1 MTGLTNSDTLR
12 RADPRR
18 LPSMRP
24 YQKEVHDALVTGL
37 TNGNRGQLHAA
48 CGSGKTYMA
57 LRAVEELVRGDG
69 LTVVLA
75 PSLALVG
82 QILREWQDASVV
94 GFRAMAVCSDEKV
107 SDVPVRTEDFEVPV
121 STDPDV
127 IASWLDG
134 GKRRVIFGT
143 YTSAGRVGEGLR
155 QAGLE
160 VDVLVCDEGHH
171 LFGKRDATR
180 RRIVTDATYLPHRRR
195 LVMTAT
201 PDVMGSQGENALT
214 WRNEELFGP
223 VLFRYPFARGIAEG
237 YLKDYR
243 LVVLGISDAEARAL
257 LADTASDYVDGE
269 IALRTVVAQ
278 AALAHARNT
287 YGTERAITFHPRV
300 QQAADFARTLPATIA
315 RLPAAKQPAGL
326 VHATHISGAMDTA
339 EREGIMERL
348 ARPPA
353 GGWTVVSNAQCLTE
367 GVDVPAVDTIVFTHP
382 SRSAAKVA
390 QAVGRAMRRSRDTA
404 STATIIVPVIVP
416 DDTAEVDGE
425 LDAGDFEVLFE
436 VVRALR
442 AHDGVFA
449 AELDGERANRSL
461 RTVRGKDAE
470 ESGELEPEEPD
481 LPKRITFHLPEGTS
495 DRILDQLRLLTVRNS
510 TSSWWEGY
518 ADAVAFQQEHGHLN
532 VPEKHLG
539 ASGRRLDAW
548 LATLR
553 RHRRKG
559 WVPQDRIDAM
569 NRIGMEWEPIDAR
582 RRQLIGDAR
591 CYYQETGNLDLPDD
605 YVTAAGRLLG
615 SQFKAL
621 RAGYREGRLPQPL
634 IDALN
639 DMGMR
644 WYPQDAKRQEL
655 LDACD
660 RYRQRFGNLQVPV
673 KYIDDEGYRLGAAL
687 SYLRSVAQ
695 GTVKDRNGLPRTLD
709 ADHRA
714 ELERRGVVLEL
725 RVTALDKDLKTALV
739 QKVQAGAQLRDAR
752 EALGLS
758 DSSVTTARQKD
769 TQFDAD
775 LRAARQARY
784 RVLSASEKQALLDEV
799 TSGTSLRQA
808 RKILGIP
815 GSCIVTARQKDVQFD
830 GRLKAALHTQSRPLD
845 ASKKKALVDEIA
857 SGTSLQKACET
868 LGIRRSPLTTAR
880 REDCEFEKDLVS
892 ASGGRIRPIKR
903 QSTRSDSSP
912 LPAEP
917 E

>member
-1 MTGLTNSDTLR
+1 
-12 RADPRR
+12 
-18 LPSMRP
+18 MRP
-24 YQKEVHDALVTGL
+24 YQEEVHDAIVTGL

-48 CGSGKTYMA
+48 CGSGKTFMA
-57 LRAVEELVRGDG
+57 LRAVEELVPGDG
-69 LTVVLA
+69 MIVVLA
-75 PSLALVG
+75 PSLALVA
-82 QILREWQDASVV
+82 QILREWQDASMVE
-94 GFRAMAVCSDEKV
+94 FRAMAVCSDEKV

-127 IASWLDG
+127 ITSWLSG
-134 GKRRVIFGT
+134 GGRRVIFGT
-143 YTSAGRVGEGLR
+143 YMSAARVGEGLR

-180 RRIVTDATYLPHRRR
+180 RRIVTDATFLPHRRR

-201 PDVMGSQGENALT
+201 PDVTGGQAEDALT

-278 AALAHARNT
+278 AALAHSRNT

-315 RLPAAKQPAGL
+315 RLPAAKQPAGR

-339 EREGIMERL
+339 EREVIMARL
-348 ARPPA
+348 AQPPA

-390 QAVGRAMRRSRDTA
+390 QAVGRAMRRSRHTA
-404 STATIIVPVIVP
+404 SIATIIVPVIVP
-416 DDTAEVDGE
+416 DDTAEVDDE
-425 LDAGDFEVLFE
+425 LDAGDFDVLFE

-442 AHDGVFA
+442 AHDETFG
-449 AELDGERANRSL
+449 AELDRERANWPS
-461 RTVRGKDAE
+461 RTARGQEAE
-470 ESGELEPEEPD
+470 EAGLPE
-481 LPKRITFHLPEGTS
+481 RVTFHLPEGTS
-495 DRILDQLRLLTVRNS
+495 DRILHQLRLLTVRNT

-518 ADAVAFQQEHGHLN
+518 ADAVAFQNEHGHLN
-532 VPEKHLG
+532 VPEKYLG

-548 LATLR
+548 VATLR

-569 NRIGMEWEPIDAR
+569 DRIGMEWEPMDAR
-582 RRQLIGDAR
+582 RQQLLSDAR
-591 CYYQETGNLDLPDD
+591 SYHRENGNLDVPDGH
-605 YVTAAGRLLG
+605 VTAEGRLLG

-621 RAGYREGRLPQPL
+621 RAAYREGRLHQPL
-634 IDALN
+634 IDAL
-639 DMGMR
+639 DELGMR
-644 WYPQDAKRQEL
+644 WDPQTAKKQEL

-660 RYRQRFGNLQVPV
+660 RYRRRFGNLDVPV
-673 KYIDDEGYRLGAAL
+673 KYIDDEGYRLGPAL
-687 SYLRSVAQ
+687 SYVRSVAQ
-695 GTVKDRNGLPRTLD
+695 GTIKDRAGLPRTLD

-714 ELERRGVVLEL
+714 ELERRGVVLAL
-725 RVTALDKDLKTALV
+725 RVTALDQDLKAALV
-739 QKVQAGAQLRDAR
+739 EKVQAGTQLQDAR

-758 DSSVTTARQKD
+758 DSAVVTARQKD
-769 TQFDAD
+769 PEFDAR
-775 LRAARQARY
+775 LRAARQAHY
-784 RVLSASEKQALLDEV
+784 RVLDASEKKALIDKVASGTSVRQARKTLGLSASSIATARQKDAHFDARLKSAIQEQSRPLDASEKKALVDEV

-808 RKILGIP
+808 
-815 GSCIVTARQKDVQFD
+815 
-830 GRLKAALHTQSRPLD
+830 
-845 ASKKKALVDEIA
+845 
-857 SGTSLQKACET
+857 CEA

-880 REDCEFEKDLVS
+880 RDDGDFERDLVS
-892 ASGGRIRPIKR
+892 ASDGRIRPLTK
-903 QSTRSDSSP
+903 QVTGPDSSS
-912 LPAEP
+912 LPEEP
-917 E
+917 Q

>member
-1 MTGLTNSDTLR
+1 MTRLTDSDTPR
-12 RADPRR
+12 RAAPRH

-24 YQKEVHDALVTGL
+24 YQEEVHAAIVTGL

-48 CGSGKTYMA
+48 CGSGKTFMA
-57 LRAVEELVRGDG
+57 LRAVEELVPGDG
-69 LTVVLA
+69 LIVVLA
-75 PSLALVG
+75 PSLALVA
-82 QILREWQDASVV
+82 QILREWQDASMVE
-94 GFRAMAVCSDEKV
+94 FRAMAVCSDEKV

-127 IASWLDG
+127 ITSWLSG
-134 GKRRVIFGT
+134 GGRRVIFGT
-143 YTSAGRVGEGLR
+143 YMSAARVGEGLR

-180 RRIVTDATYLPHRRR
+180 RRIVTDSTFLPHRRR
-195 LVMTAT
+195 LLMTAT
-201 PDVMGSQGENALT
+201 PDVTVGQAEDALT

-243 LVVLGISDAEARAL
+243 LVVLGVSDAEARAL

-300 QQAADFARTLPATIA
+300 QQAADFARTLPATVA
-315 RLPAAKQPAGL
+315 RLPAAKQPAGR
-326 VHATHISGAMDTA
+326 VHATHISGVMDTA
-339 EREGIMERL
+339 EREGIMALL
-348 ARPPA
+348 AQPPA

-382 SRSAAKVA
+382 SRSAARVA
-390 QAVGRAMRRSRDTA
+390 QAVGRAMRRSRHTA
-404 STATIIVPVIVP
+404 SIATIIVPVIVP

-442 AHDGVFA
+442 AHDDVFA
-449 AELDGERANRSL
+449 ADLDRERANRSL
-461 RTVRGKDAE
+461 RAARGKDAE
-470 ESGELEPEEPD
+470 EPGEWEPEEPG

-518 ADAVAFQQEHGHLN
+518 ADAVAFHQEHGHLN
-532 VPEKHLG
+532 VPEKYLG

-548 LATLR
+548 LGTLR
-553 RHRRKG
+553 KHRRKG
-559 WVPQDRIDAM
+559 WVPQDRIEAM
-569 NRIGMEWEPIDAR
+569 DRIGVEWEPLDAR
-582 RRQLIGDAR
+582 RQQLLSDAR
-591 CYYQETGNLDLPDD
+591 SYHEENGNLDVPNDH
-605 YVTAAGRLLG
+605 VTAEGRLLG

-621 RAGYREGRLPQPL
+621 RAAYREGRLHQPL
-634 IDALN
+634 IDAL
-639 DMGMR
+639 DEMGMR
-644 WYPQDAKRQEL
+644 WDPQAAKRQEL

-660 RYRQRFGNLQVPV
+660 RYRQRFGNLDVPV
-673 KYIDDEGYRLGAAL
+673 KYADDEGYRLGPAL
-687 SYLRSVAQ
+687 SYTRSVAQ
-695 GTVKDRNGLPRTLD
+695 GAIKDRAGMPRTLD

-714 ELERRGVVLEL
+714 ELERRGVVLDL
-725 RVTALDKDLKTALV
+725 RFTAMDKDLKAALV
-739 QKVQAGAQLRDAR
+739 EKVQAGTQLQEAR

-758 DSSVTTARQKD
+758 DSAVTTARQKD
-769 TQFDAD
+769 TEFDAL

-784 RVLSASEKQALLDEV
+784 RLLDASEKQALVDKV
-799 TSGTSLRQA
+799 ASGTSMRQA
-808 RKILGIP
+808 RKLLGL
-815 GSCIVTARQKDVQFD
+815 SASSIVTARQKDAEFD
-830 GRLKAALHTQSRPLD
+830 ALLKAALQEQSRPLS
-845 ASKKKALVDEIA
+845 ASEKRALIDEVA
-857 SGTSLQKACET
+857 SGTSLRQACET

-880 REDCEFEKDLVS
+880 RDDCDFERDLVS
-892 ASGGRIRPIKR
+892 ASDGRIRPAKG
-903 QSTRSDSSP
+903 QLTGSDSSRP
-912 LPAEP
+912 EEP
-917 E
+917 Q